1 MIALRTHPMKSAIV
15 AAVVF
20 PTAMAAHALELITK
34 EEAGLP
40 PGLSDKA
47 RGPIPGPTIEVKS
60 PPSDVRQRT
69 PLRLLVQFKTFGGTP
84 VDKDSVR
91 MVYIKEPLVELTG
104 RVRDF
109 ITPAGIEV
117 KDAEVPPGRHTIL
130 IQLKDAAGRTG
141 STYLTFDVTQ

>member
-1 MIALRTHPMKSAIV
+1 MNALRTHPMKSAIV
-15 AAVVF
+15 AAVF
-20 PTAMAAHALELITK
+20 FSNALAAHALELITK

-40 PGLSDKA
+40 PALFDKL
-47 RGPIPGPTIEVKS
+47 RGPVPGPAVEVVS
-60 PPSDVRQRT
+60 PPSDVRQKT
-69 PLRLLVQFKTFGGTP
+69 PVLLRVRFKTFAGSP

-91 MVYIKEPLVELTG
+91 IVYIKDPLVELTG

-117 KDAEVPPGRHTIL
+117 KEAVVPPGRHTIL